1 MSTMNFADAKAHL
14 SAVMD
19 RVEKGERI
27 QITRRGK
34 AIAEIV
40 PLKKQVKPLS
50 FEELEAFAK
59 TMPYQKQSTSDFIRE
74 LRDGD
79 RY

>member
-1 MSTMNFADAKAHL
+1 MSTMNFAEAKAHL
-14 SAVMD
+14 SEVMD

-40 PLKKQVKPLS
+40 PMKKQVEPLS
-50 FEELEAFAK
+50 FEELEALAS
-59 TMPYQKQSTSDFIRE
+59 TMPIETQTAGEFVRAM
-74 LRDGD
+74 RDD
-79 RY
+79 NY

>member
-14 SAVMD
+14 SEVMD

-40 PLKKQVKPLS
+40 PMKKQVEPLR
-50 FEELEAFAK
+50 FEELETLASA
-59 TMPYQKQSTSDFIRE
+59 MPIEKQTAGEFVSVM
-74 LRDGD
+74 RDD
-79 RY
+79 NS

>member
-1 MSTMNFADAKAHL
+1 MSTMNFAEAKAHL
-14 SAVMD
+14 SEVMD

-40 PLKKQVKPLS
+40 PMKKQVKPLS
-50 FEELEAFAK
+50 FEELEALASV
-59 TMPYQKQSTSDFIRE
+59 MPIEKQTAGEFVRAM
-74 LRDGD
+74 RDDGH
-79 RY
+79 

>member
-14 SAVMD
+14 SEVMD
-19 RVEKGERI
+19 RAEKGERI

-40 PLKKQVKPLS
+40 PLKKQVVPLS
-50 FEELEAFAK
+50 FEELEALASS
-59 TMPYQKQSTSDFIRE
+59 MPIETQTSGEFVRAM
-74 LRDGD
+74 RDDGH
-79 RY
+79 

>member
-14 SAVMD
+14 SEVMD

-40 PLKKQVKPLS
+40 PMKKQVEPLS
-50 FEELEAFAK
+50 FEELETLAC
-59 TMPYQKQSTSDFIRE
+59 TMPIETQTAGEFVRAM
-74 LRDGD
+74 RDDGH
-79 RY
+79 

>member
-14 SAVMD
+14 SEVMD

-34 AIAEIV
+34 AIAE
-40 PLKKQVKPLS
+40 K
-50 FEELEAFAK
+50 A
-59 TMPYQKQSTSDFIRE
+59 
-74 LRDGD
+74 G
-79 RY
+79 

>member
-14 SAVMD
+14 SEVMD

-40 PLKKQVKPLS
+40 PMKKQVEPLS
-50 FEELEAFAK
+50 FEELEALAS
-59 TMPYQKQSTSDFIRE
+59 TMPIEKQAAGDFVSAM
-74 LRDGD
+74 RDD
-79 RY
+79 RH